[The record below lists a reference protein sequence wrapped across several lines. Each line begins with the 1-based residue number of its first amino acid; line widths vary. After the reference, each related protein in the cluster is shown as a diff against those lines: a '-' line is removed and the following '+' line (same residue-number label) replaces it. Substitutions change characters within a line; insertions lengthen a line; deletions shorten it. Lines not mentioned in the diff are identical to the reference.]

1 MTLSL
6 GGITLAM
13 ASLLPMTQQ
22 AWLPMY
28 VGTYTATDSKGIYYY
43 QFNQD
48 NGEAKELS
56 ATPAS
61 NPSYLAF
68 SADKRTLYAVNE
80 SDTDA
85 DGAQAF
91 AIGESGQ
98 LQPLSSYPTDGKA
111 PCYIQSFNDM
121 VLTANYNGGS
131 IALFSCQ
138 PEGDLKGKLQT
149 LEFPLTGPAPDKKR
163 QNAAHLHCVVPSP
176 DKKYIFACDL
186 GNDCIYTLTANP
198 TDATPLTVV
207 NRTDLKAGSGPRHL
221 TFAPNGEYAYVITEL
236 SGEVLVFKVSDKELQ
251 LQQTI
256 DCDPADARGSA
267 DIRITPDGRFL
278 YASNRLK
285 NDGISIYAIH
295 PTNGTLRL
303 IGYQTTG
310 VHPRNFAITPNGKF
324 LLCAC
329 RDSNRIEV
337 YAINEETGLLTN
349 THQDI
354 QLPMPVCVLLG
365 E

>member
-1 MTLSL
+1 M
-6 GGITLAM
+6 
-13 ASLLPMTQQ
+13 
-22 AWLPMY
+22 
-28 VGTYTATDSKGIYYY
+28 
-43 QFNQD
+43 
-48 NGEAKELS
+48 
-56 ATPAS
+56 
-61 NPSYLAF
+61 
-68 SADKRTLYAVNE
+68 
-80 SDTDA
+80 
-85 DGAQAF
+85 
-91 AIGESGQ
+91 
-98 LQPLSSYPTDGKA
+98 
-111 PCYIQSFNDM
+111 
-121 VLTANYNGGS
+121 
-131 IALFSCQ
+131 
-138 PEGDLKGKLQT
+138 
-149 LEFPLTGPAPDKKR
+149 
-163 QNAAHLHCVVPSP
+163 
-176 DKKYIFACDL
+176 
-186 GNDCIYTLTANP
+186 
-198 TDATPLTVV
+198 V
-207 NRTDLKAGSGPRHL
+207 NRTNLKAGSGPRHL